1 MKSIRPLDF
10 YTKADEPLQT
20 QKGIRFYFE
29 YKNDGDEDVKTIPAE
44 IVMGDIVRSVKL
56 PGLSPGEKK
65 TVEMILTNNISED
78 INAVGVR
85 LGNGQDGE
93 IMKAFSWMGK
103 IDLRIDA
110 LNRYEVMDNSK
121 DIYFRAL
128 LHNKGT
134 KTAKKINISIERD
147 NKFYGDLTLDELAP
161 KTAMP
166 VNVAFDRRSKGFF
179 KIKILAKS
187 MNRVGETVSR
197 TFHVELGDETINEA
211 NPLEDKKVI
220 SQKNDNREADK

>member
-29 YKNDGDEDVKTIPAE
+29 YKNDGDENVKSIPAE
-44 IVMGDIVRSVKL
+44 IVMGDIVRRVNL
-56 PGLSPGEKK
+56 PGLSPGQKK
-65 TVEMILTNNISED
+65 TVEMVLTNNISED
-78 INAVGVR
+78 IEAVGVR
-85 LGNGQDGE
+85 LGDGE
-93 IMKAFSWMGK
+93 DGQIMKSFSWMGQ

-110 LNRYEVMDNSK
+110 LDRYEVMDNSK
-121 DIYFRAL
+121 DVYFRAL

-134 KTAKKINISIERD
+134 KTARKIKISIERD

-179 KIKILAKS
+179 KIKILAKT

-197 TFHVELGDETINEA
+197 TFHVQLGDEMVNT
-211 NPLEDKKVI
+211 LQDHEDK
-220 SQKNDNREADK
+220 SSLDQEADE